1 LKTFA
6 DEADKGFIL
15 LTLGSLIKVSSMPE
29 KTLQAF
35 MDAFSKLPQKVI
47 CKWETKIPNNIPSN
61 ILLVDW
67 LPQQDLLGIGDFF
80 LK

>member
-1 LKTFA
+1 
-6 DEADKGFIL
+6 
-15 LTLGSLIKVSSMPE
+15 MPE

-47 CKWETKIPNNIPSN
+47 CKWEAEIPKNIPSN

-67 LPQQDLLGIGDFF
+67 LPQQDLLGI
-80 LK
+80 LKNNRLRN